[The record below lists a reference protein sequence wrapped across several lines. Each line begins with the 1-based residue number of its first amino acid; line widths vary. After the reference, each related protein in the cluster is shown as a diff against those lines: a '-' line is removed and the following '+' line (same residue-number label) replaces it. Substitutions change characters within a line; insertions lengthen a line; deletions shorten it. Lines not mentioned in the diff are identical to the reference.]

1 MWPQLDS
8 HEGLWTMS
16 CASGL
21 VLLGSQGTSLGSSIS
36 AYHWLQDAGHGG
48 HVAWT
53 LPGEAPILPRAIL

>member
-1 MWPQLDS
+1 
-8 HEGLWTMS
+8 MS